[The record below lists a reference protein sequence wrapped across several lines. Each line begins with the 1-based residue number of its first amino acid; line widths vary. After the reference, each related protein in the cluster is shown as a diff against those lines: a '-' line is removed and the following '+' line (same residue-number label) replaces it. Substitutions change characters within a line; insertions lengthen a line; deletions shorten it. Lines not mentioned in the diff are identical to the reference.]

1 MATYGELFSV
11 PQQGDRKVVLN
22 FAPILGFPI
31 DVEYLRSY
39 FDPEHFL
46 IKLTPVNP
54 TVRSRESMLL
64 SAIDPSDCTTSDDL
78 IKLFGKS
85 GYDVLLSIGVLE
97 ENRIGINCGQFI
109 QRALG
114 RDQRPEQSYELER
127 YSIQSPDDKK

>member
-1 MATYGELFSV
+1 
-11 PQQGDRKVVLN
+11 
-22 FAPILGFPI
+22 
-31 DVEYLRSY
+31 
-39 FDPEHFL
+39 
-46 IKLTPVNP
+46 
-54 TVRSRESMLL
+54 MLL